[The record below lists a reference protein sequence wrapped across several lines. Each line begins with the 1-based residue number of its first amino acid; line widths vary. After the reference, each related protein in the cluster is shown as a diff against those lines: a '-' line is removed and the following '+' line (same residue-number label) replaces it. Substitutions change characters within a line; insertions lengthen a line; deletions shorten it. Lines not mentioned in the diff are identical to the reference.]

1 VADGFE
7 LVSAELSGHAGKL
20 DSFTDRLRQAVDAAQ
35 QVSMPTDAYGILCQ
49 PFRALLDPVERY
61 GIDALNKSVEAMEAV
76 AKGVRETAS
85 AYEGTEEG
93 TTSSFRDGVE

>member
-7 LVSAELSGHAGKL
+7 LVGAELSGHAGKL
-20 DSFTDRLRQAVDAAQ
+20 DGFTDRLRQAVGAAQ

-61 GIDALNKSVEAMEAV
+61 GVDALNKAVDAMEAV
-76 AKGVRETAS
+76 AKGVRDTAQ
-85 AYEGTEEG
+85 AYEGTEDG
-93 TTSSFRDGVE
+93 NTSSFRGGAE